1 MGEGLHLVWELG
13 KVRESKSYGEMLG
26 VDLWGEDLGEY
37 SEMALDEV

>member
-1 MGEGLHLVWELG
+1 
-13 KVRESKSYGEMLG
+13 MLG